1 MGERLQ
7 LLREGV
13 TIYTGV
19 PVGASADQWSGL
31 PKGQESQGSCL
42 MGGGWQARRLP
53 GSWLQKPGGSLCDL
67 IIPKKDNLK
76 DKIEADCKR
85 AKGEQLMKLRPN

>member
-1 MGERLQ
+1 MLLQ
-7 LLREGV
+7 ISGV
-13 TIYTGV
+13 AFPKARNHKAAV
-19 PVGASADQWSGL
+19 LWEEADRPDDCPEAGFRNL
-31 PKGQESQGSCL
+31 
-42 MGGGWQARRLP
+42 
-53 GSWLQKPGGSLCDL
+53 GGSLCDL